1 MSMFVTN
8 PWLNIASA
16 PLVHLGKGFGSCI
29 CKNLTLERFL
39 GGWIFNCRKVSEV
52 KYWCRRVAI
61 VVLRQRF
68 WVSLQIL
75 WEVLDQGWRLVQGF
89 GFKCWVCSMLVHE
102 VLWRP
107 SWRMWKKFR
116 QPNLEAQHVF
126 VANNASFMRANG
138 EARTKKRTQPIP
150 NYPKQDFV
158 DVPAVLSM
166 YGLFF
171 LLKIVQ

>member
-1 MSMFVTN
+1 MKKAVLQEECPFLSRTLDWTLPVLHWST
-8 PWLNIASA
+8 WEKGLAHVSA
-16 PLVHLGKGFGSCI
+16 KTSP
-29 CKNLTLERFL
+29 LERFL

-107 SWRMWKKFR
+107 SWQNVKEIQATKFGGATCFR
-116 QPNLEAQHVF
+116 CDQCKLHAC
-126 VANNASFMRANG
+126 
-138 EARTKKRTQPIP
+138 KRGSTNEEENPTYTQTTQ
-150 NYPKQDFV
+150 N
-158 DVPAVLSM
+158 
-166 YGLFF
+166 
-171 LLKIVQ
+171 KIS